1 MTVRN
6 RRGVSVLQG
15 LILAAVYVKYRSVG
29 RMTASDLIL
38 SDSTLKI
45 EFIYQITIKSKALYS

>member
-1 MTVRN
+1 VTVRN
-6 RRGVSVLQG
+6 GRGVSVLQG

-29 RMTASDLIL
+29 RMTAGDLIL